1 MMKVEPRQEEEMLQ
15 DLVQTAKGED
25 PRRSAQAQ
33 ITNRKYED
41 YELYVSVEEEEL
53 ILATVGNKHDK

>member
-1 MMKVEPRQEEEMLQ
+1 LMKVEPRQEEEMLQ